1 MSIVEEE
8 YDYME
13 LFLDSYDAS
22 LAYVNSYYYSDW
34 PLFQFQTD
42 IANIAAFKVIE
53 AQIPFSWY
61 VINSSNN
68 RFLLTEGASTA
79 TVTLPV
85 GNYNSSTLTTA
96 LQTALILASPLAKTY
111 AVTFSGQNS
120 VPNTGKFTIV
130 SADASV
136 YSLTFGDAEDLGV
149 TNPRFYLGFA
159 EGVSTSS
166 GAGVLT
172 GQNAANISGP
182 NYLYINSRSLGTLFK
197 TVLPVGADALG
208 QGSIG
213 PQIAKVPINVQPG
226 GVIYWSDPVPQKW
239 FLLENYPLLT
249 QMDLY
254 ITIGNNDTPIAT
266 SLNGISF
273 SVKIGLL
280 LNKSLAGKKMQGVT
294 YTKPY

>member
-1 MSIVEEE
+1 M
-8 YDYME
+8 
-13 LFLDSYDAS
+13 
-22 LAYVNSYYYSDW
+22 
-34 PLFQFQTD
+34 
-42 IANIAAFKVIE
+42 
-53 AQIPFSWY
+53 
-61 VINSSNN
+61 INSSNN

-79 TVTLPV
+79 TVTIPV

-182 NYLYINSRSLGTLFK
+182 NYLYINSLSLIHISEPTRPCGTSRM
-197 TVLPVGADALG
+197 PSSA
-208 QGSIG
+208 
-213 PQIAKVPINVQPG
+213 
-226 GVIYWSDPVPQKW
+226 
-239 FLLENYPLLT
+239 
-249 QMDLY
+249 
-254 ITIGNNDTPIAT
+254 
-266 SLNGISF
+266 
-273 SVKIGLL
+273 
-280 LNKSLAGKKMQGVT
+280 
-294 YTKPY
+294 